1 MCEAAAYLVK
11 NGQEELVLESVDTL
25 ESHEEGLKMVSI
37 FGEELQ
43 IKARV
48 KALSLVDHKI
58 VLEPL

>member
-43 IKARV
+43 IKAKV

-58 VLEPL
+58 ILEPL

>member
-25 ESHEEGLKMVSI
+25 ESREEGLKMVSI

-43 IKARV
+43 IKAKV

-58 VLEPL
+58 ILEPL